1 MLNQPY
7 KYSTAGNFVRKI
19 CNICNKEV
27 RESFVFKDTE
37 VYFPLGRFIHSQGKV
52 EFTAR
57 LSIFFSLILTGIKT
71 LGANFGLELSVKRFL
86 GHRTRIVVPFHE
98 LWGNNFLSCAA

>member
-1 MLNQPY
+1 M
-7 KYSTAGNFVRKI
+7 
-19 CNICNKEV
+19 

-37 VYFPLGRFIHSQGKV
+37 VYFPPGRFIHSQGKV

-86 GHRTRIVVPFHE
+86 GHRTSGGTTFYRVQHEILILKARTFLYERI
-98 LWGNNFLSCAA
+98 LTQGQIIFLGLES